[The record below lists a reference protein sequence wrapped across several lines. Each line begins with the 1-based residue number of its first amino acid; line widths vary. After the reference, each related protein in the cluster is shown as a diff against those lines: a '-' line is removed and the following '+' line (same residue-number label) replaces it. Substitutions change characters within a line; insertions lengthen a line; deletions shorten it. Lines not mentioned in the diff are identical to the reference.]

1 MCISHVNLIKL
12 CLPERKCKHFILH
25 LNMNNRNRG
34 KNTSDDSLFESE
46 KQVETLKMAVQDM
59 HYLLSRA
66 YPEKASSELAG
77 NRYRLKT
84 RQIQA
89 IRGASASQKQ
99 LLNRKY
105 KEVTAEEFRGKTV
118 YIDGFNVLILLES
131 LLSGAYIFEGLDG
144 CFRDLS
150 GVHGTYKRVNQTLPS
165 LELVADFFQQC
176 NIGKLCW
183 IFDRP
188 VSNSGR
194 ICQLISEFA
203 NERELSW
210 ETSLEF
216 NPDHFLAIREECII
230 SSDAW
235 ILDHCKKWFNLIRY
249 LVDQENLNAHIIQ
262 FSLA

>member
-1 MCISHVNLIKL
+1 MCIIEVNLIKL
-12 CLPERKCKHFILH
+12 CLSERKCKHFILL

-34 KNTSDDSLFESE
+34 KNTSDDSLFGSE
-46 KQVETLKMAVQDM
+46 KHVQTLKMAVQDM

-66 YPEKASSELAG
+66 YPERASSELAG

-89 IRGASASQKQ
+89 IRGASASQHQ
-99 LLNRKY
+99 ILNRKS
-105 KEVTAEEFRGKTV
+105 KETGPEDLRGQII

-131 LLSGAYIFEGLDG
+131 LLSEAYIFEGLDG

-165 LELVADFFQQC
+165 LELVASFFRSC
-176 NIGKLCW
+176 GVGKLCW
-183 IFDRP
+183 VFDKP

-194 ICQLISEFA
+194 ISQFVSEFA
-203 NERELSW
+203 QERQLAW
-210 ETSLEF
+210 ETSVEF
-216 NPDHFLAIREECII
+216 NPDQFLAEHGEVVI

-249 LVDQENLNAHIIQ
+249 LIDKESLTANIIQ
-262 FSLA
+262 FSLP

>member
-1 MCISHVNLIKL
+1 
-12 CLPERKCKHFILH
+12 
-25 LNMNNRNRG
+25 MNNRNRG
-34 KNTSDDSLFESE
+34 KNTSDDSLFGSE
-46 KQVETLKMAVQDM
+46 KQVEILKMAVEDM

-66 YPEKASSELAG
+66 YPEKASFELAG
-77 NRYRLKT
+77 NRYRLKI

-89 IRGASASQKQ
+89 IRGASASQQQ
-99 LLNRKY
+99 LLNRKA
-105 KEVTAEEFRGKTV
+105 KEITVEELRGKTA

-150 GVHGTYKRVNQTLPS
+150 GVHGTYKRVNQTFPS

-203 NERELSW
+203 NERELDW

-216 NPDHFLAIREECII
+216 NPDQFLAECGEIII

-249 LVDQENLNAHIIQ
+249 LIDKENLNTYIIQ
-262 FSLA
+262 FSLP